1 MKNRIAAGLVFM
13 VALALA
19 GPPNA
24 TAATDSQAQTGR
36 DAIKHLVIREAMNMA
51 VPAALALAVAKVESD
66 FNPRARSHKGARG
79 VMQIMP
85 LTASSEYGITA
96 GLLWNARINIRL
108 GLHFLRRLMDRYE
121 GRVDLA
127 LSHYNGGSRVGRP
140 PNARVIPATR
150 KYVDKVQRYR
160 RKYRRMLYGKESVFG
175 HRVAGESR
183 SRGGQ
188 KL

>member
-1 MKNRIAAGLVFM
+1 MVNRLAAIVLV
-13 VALALA
+13 L
-19 GPPNA
+19 GTA
-24 TAATDSQAQTGR
+24 TAATDADAMNTGR
-36 DAIKHLVIREAMNMA
+36 TMENNRTAIMRLVVREASNMGISA
-51 VPAALALAVAKVESD
+51 PLALAVAKVESD

-85 LTASSEYGITA
+85 KTASSEYGIAA
-96 GLLWNARINIRL
+96 GLLWNARINVRL
-108 GLHFLRRLMDRYE
+108 GLHFLGRLLDRYQ

-150 KYVDKVQRYR
+150 KYVDKVQHYR
-160 RKYRRMLYGKESVFG
+160 RKYRRQLYEQESILG
-175 HRVAGESR
+175 HRVVGEPNSR
-183 SRGGQ
+183 RGQ

>member
-1 MKNRIAAGLVFM
+1 M
-13 VALALA
+13 VIRLPALWVLCLAL
-19 GPPNA
+19 GGLTI
-24 TAATDSQAQTGR
+24 TAESHAKSPRTQSQR
-36 DAIKHLVIREAMNMA
+36 DTIMRLIIREASNIGI
-51 VPAALALAVAKVESD
+51 AAPLALAVAKVESD

-85 LTASSEYGITA
+85 KTASGEYGIAA
-96 GLLWNARINIRL
+96 GLLWNARINVRL
-108 GLHFLRRLMDRYE
+108 GLHFLRRLLKQYQ

-127 LSHYNGGSRVGRP
+127 LSHYNGGSRVGRM

-160 RKYRRMLYGKESVFG
+160 RKYRRQLYAKESILG
-175 HRVAGESR
+175 YRVVGKSYPR
-183 SRGGQ
+183 RGQ